1 MKYQENHIIG
11 LSNDKQTKAAKI
23 ALAIMTAPIIDVPTF
38 VCRII
43 RVYSVKHDLTLE
55 QTQNFIDLIHQNEGF
70 TFLLM

>member
-1 MKYQENHIIG
+1 MKYQENRIIG
-11 LSNDKQTKAAKI
+11 LSHDKQTKAAKI

-43 RVYSVKHDLTLE
+43 RVYSVKHNLTLE

>member
-1 MKYQENHIIG
+1 MKYQENRIIG
-11 LSNDKQTKAAKI
+11 LSHDNQTKAAKI
-23 ALAIMTAPIIDVPTF
+23 ARAIMTAPITDVPTF